1 MVLPLLYWAS
11 YGANLEG
18 AAGHAVLVASC
29 TIGGKGGDLGFFL
42 LLRFGFS
49 RGLFSVE
56 ARDGVGERHVVAR
69 QAPRARLY
77 RRRAPLQR
85 GQVVRV
91 RGRRRRRRR
100 FRRAARLRD
109 SRPETSLGAAGV
121 GVACTEGVRDE
132 AAGAG
137 VFIADSILRLCSS
150 RLRSSAR
157 NRCRATSPALLL
169 EKASAMRAVLDGDGI
184 AVAPPQSRK

>member
-11 YGANLEG
+11 YGENLEG

-49 RGLFSVE
+49 RFGFASRP
-56 ARDGVGERHVVAR
+56 ATAS
-69 QAPRARLY
+69 ARLMSS
-77 RRRAPLQR
+77 L
-85 GQVVRV
+85 GSL
-91 RGRRRRRRR
+91 RGRGCTGDGLR
-100 FRRAARLRD
+100 FSAGRSSASEAGVDSVTRD
-109 SRPETSLGAAGV
+109 PETSLGAAGV

-157 NRCRATSPALLL
+157 NRCRATSPALLP
-169 EKASAMRAVLDGDGI
+169 EKASAMPRSSTVTGL
-184 AVAPPQSRK
+184 PSHHLSRGNKDTTKDR